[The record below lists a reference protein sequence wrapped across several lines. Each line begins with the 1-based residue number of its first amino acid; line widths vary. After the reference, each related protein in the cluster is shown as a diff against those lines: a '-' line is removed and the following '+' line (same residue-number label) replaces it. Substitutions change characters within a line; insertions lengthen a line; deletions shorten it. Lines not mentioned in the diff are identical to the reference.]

1 MMPIKHDDGG
11 KVLESSQRSLPYMRG
26 VTEFDDYNYH
36 PYNPNVLVAEVRQDK
51 DDKVHKLK
59 LDDY

>member
-1 MMPIKHDDGG
+1 
-11 KVLESSQRSLPYMRG
+11 MRG